1 MTLREMVGRYLGQIA
16 RDDVPGLAAELAYR
30 FMFATFPFA
39 IFVVAL
45 SGFIASWL
53 GVANPGNEIIRAIGS
68 SLPSDVVGPVKT
80 QLDAALAHTEPQLL
94 SIGAVVTVYA
104 AAGGVN
110 TLTKAMNRAYGVRET
125 RPLALRLGLGLLLT
139 FVGGVA
145 IVVSFVAIVGG
156 TLATQRLID
165 QVGLTGVWP
174 AISLLR
180 WPVALVLLVA
190 AVASLLRY
198 APDFRTPW
206 LWAATSAMAFAVVWL
221 AVTYGFGLY
230 VARFAR
236 YDATYGALAGV
247 IVLMLWFYLTSFV
260 LVCAAELAALLVRM
274 NAPQPLATPE

>member
-1 MTLREMVGRYLGQIA
+1 MARGPAVMGDCYADRPFITDGPTGGSEGSRTRIVAVRMGNQPIPGDASRRERVRKIAGRYVKQIL
-16 RDDVPGLAAELAYR
+16 DHDVPGLAAELAYR

-45 SGFIASWL
+45 SGFIANWL

-180 WPVALVLLVA
+180 WPVALV
-190 AVASLLRY
+190 
-198 APDFRTPW
+198 
-206 LWAATSAMAFAVVWL
+206 
-221 AVTYGFGLY
+221 
-230 VARFAR
+230 
-236 YDATYGALAGV
+236 
-247 IVLMLWFYLTSFV
+247 
-260 LVCAAELAALLVRM
+260 
-274 NAPQPLATPE
+274 

>member
-1 MTLREMVGRYLGQIA
+1 MTLREMIGRYLGQIA

-45 SGFIASWL
+45 SGFIANWL

-139 FVGGVA
+139 LVGGVA

-190 AVASLLRY
+190 AVAALLRY

-206 LWAATSAMAFAVVWL
+206 PWAATSAMAFAVVWL

-247 IVLMLWFYLTSFV
+247 IVLMLWFYLTAFV
-260 LVCAAELAALLVRM
+260 LLCAAELAALLVCVRS
-274 NAPQPLATPE
+274 PQLLAKPD